1 MWPRLRLALSLSEG
15 RQGALL
21 GEPLPVVVLR
31 RGNLAPAMYLGGA
44 MCLERVG
51 QRVLVRKRLAS

>member
-31 RGNLAPAMYLGGA
+31 RGNLVPAIYLGGT
-44 MCLERVG
+44 MCFETVG